1 MALRFLASILR
12 VLLSDAR
19 LGYAKRALRENLVD
33 PLILLGFQETGI
45 QAARS
50 VECG

>member
-1 MALRFLASILR
+1 MFLPIAQLR
-12 VLLSDAR
+12 
-19 LGYAKRALRENLVD
+19 YEPQMWALRENLVD

>member
-1 MALRFLASILR
+1 MTHCFGASRVASDQSLALSE
-12 VLLSDAR
+12 D
-19 LGYAKRALRENLVD
+19 LVD
-33 PLILLGFQETGI
+33 PLILLGFQETWI